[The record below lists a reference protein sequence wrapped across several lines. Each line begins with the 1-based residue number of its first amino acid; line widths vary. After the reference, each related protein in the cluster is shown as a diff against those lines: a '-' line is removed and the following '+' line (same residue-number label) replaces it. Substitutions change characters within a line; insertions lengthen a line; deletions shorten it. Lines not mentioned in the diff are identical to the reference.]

1 MAPTTTY
8 GHAGPGGCVVA
19 NVLTHFTRSHI
30 HPGCNYTFG
39 YSALTLVLLP
49 TSCAQLTL
57 VGSRAWG
64 APRGTLRNPTI

>member
-39 YSALTLVLLP
+39 YSALTLVLLR
-49 TSCAQLTL
+49 
-57 VGSRAWG
+57 RA
-64 APRGTLRNPTI
+64 AHS